1 MAAIFEAAR
10 AFDVEALRRE
20 LAAGVDPDLVEW
32 GGTSAPALFNA
43 VICGSGIRPEDQLQ
57 ERLATI
63 SVLVEAGA
71 SLELGCDSDSKTPLH
86 WSICLSGQSPAYQAV
101 SALLIKSGA
110 DVNATDWMG
119 TSVLATATETG
130 TAATVRLLIS
140 AGAVDLDGALAK
152 AMFGDQRAA
161 RNCALLLRAGAALPA
176 PRDIVTLSGDPT
188 APQVYIE
195 KVRAAG
201 SYKAYEK
208 AHRQRL
214 AAMFLQKFP
223 ALPSEMLERVV
234 EFTWD
239 IGGH

>member
-32 GGTSAPALFNA
+32 GGTSAPPLFNA

-119 TSVLATATETG
+119 TSVLATATATG

-152 AMFGDQRAA
+152 AMFYQSAA

-176 PRDIVTLSGDPT
+176 PRHIGTLSGGPT

-201 SYKAYEK
+201 NYKAYEK

-214 AAMFLQKFP
+214 VAIYLPKFP
-223 ALPSEMLERVV
+223 RLPAEMLERIVIYSYESV
-234 EFTWD
+234 
-239 IGGH
+239 GH